1 MSKVVLSA
9 EQEQEAQRVGKILQ
23 EKMAGDILELARL
36 LVSKKD
42 SEIFGKTEFEVR
54 DRVHQLGAKAMQ
66 TVLEE
71 RKKGGTKGRA

>member
-1 MSKVVLSA
+1 MA
-9 EQEQEAQRVGKILQ
+9 AIIWNAAQEREAQRIGKILQ
-23 EKMAGDILELARL
+23 ENLAGDILQLARL

-54 DRVHQLGAKAMQ
+54 DRVHPLGAKAIA

-71 RKKGGTKGRA
+71 RKKGGTKDRA